1 MQVDK
6 AFRNLLQA
14 VQTSSTAS
22 FSQLQENTHK
32 RFWLF
37 ISVAIGLSMLLL
49 GISVT
54 IARAVTEPLRRMM
67 AHVLTTMSN
76 IATGNLTTAIDV
88 TRRDEIGQLAQAV
101 QDMQTKLQ
109 QLVSA
114 LQSTSTVITTAAAEI
129 TQGSAELHQRTQEQ
143 AASLTETASSLAAM
157 TSTVQSNAE
166 RTRQANQLATGAR
179 EQAEKGSAVAEKAV
193 AAMEQINTS
202 SKQIAEIIGMI
213 DNIAFQT
220 NLLAVNAAIEAAR
233 AGEQGRGF
241 AVVAAEVRKLAQ
253 RSATAAK
260 EIKTL
265 VLGSVAEIEGGS
277 RLVDES
283 GQTLTEIVTAVKKVS
298 DIIAEIATVGQEQ
311 ANGITQVNE
320 AMEQM
325 DEVTQQNTAL
335 VEETAAASETLSE
348 QAKTLQQLM
357 QFFKMDKP
365 VESAPQTATQ
375 ADQPPAVAP
384 RLAISITPATGRQE
398 RARLAARKEGILS

>member
-1 MQVDK
+1 MGFLTLQNWKIRTKILLIPALTVACIIYLALLFSNVIVAQQKLLQTFSSTDFKKSEALVALYSNFSTTHIAIFNILAQAGVGGDEGALYEAGIARLDSLKVNLENARRFAEVYALNTQEHSIDHMLLQDLEKYHAASATAIEMATVDLTSANKSVLSANAYFMQVDK

-54 IARAVTEPLRRMM
+54 IARAITVPLRRMM

-109 QLVSA
+109 QLISA

-129 TQGSAELHQRTQEQ
+129 TQGRAELHQRTQEQ

-202 SKQIAEIIGMI
+202 SK
-213 DNIAFQT
+213 
-220 NLLAVNAAIEAAR
+220 
-233 AGEQGRGF
+233 
-241 AVVAAEVRKLAQ
+241 
-253 RSATAAK
+253 
-260 EIKTL
+260 
-265 VLGSVAEIEGGS
+265 
-277 RLVDES
+277 
-283 GQTLTEIVTAVKKVS
+283 
-298 DIIAEIATVGQEQ
+298 
-311 ANGITQVNE
+311 
-320 AMEQM
+320 
-325 DEVTQQNTAL
+325 
-335 VEETAAASETLSE
+335 
-348 QAKTLQQLM
+348 
-357 QFFKMDKP
+357 
-365 VESAPQTATQ
+365 
-375 ADQPPAVAP
+375 
-384 RLAISITPATGRQE
+384 
-398 RARLAARKEGILS
+398 